1 MIRFDGA
8 LCFFKEFIQ
17 KLLRIVSFQRFFSE
31 IKAKTDSY
39 IIHALPDP
47 AGQVFLMVFHESQK
61 KFAAAPGKVGFYVF
75 HGPFCFFFNE
85 LNEGKIFQQVSKS
98 FFPHQFSFHRFLK
111 PPENGFPVSRNKRFK
126 KRKMKSV
133 PEKGFYG
140 KPVGKTADETGL
152 GKEVKKAC
160 QRIFTETVN
169 SYGDYE
175 KNG

>member
-1 MIRFDGA
+1 
-8 LCFFKEFIQ
+8 
-17 KLLRIVSFQRFFSE
+17 
-31 IKAKTDSY
+31 
-39 IIHALPDP
+39 
-47 AGQVFLMVFHESQK
+47 MVFHESQK

-140 KPVGKTADETGL
+140 KPVGKTANETGL
-152 GKEVKKAC
+152 GKEVKSPVKGFS
-160 QRIFTETVN
+160 Q
-169 SYGDYE
+169 
-175 KNG
+175 KQ